1 MKSVEDFLKEHKA
14 KNIENSQS
22 NRSQSNGKKEE
33 SLCYNIQENKVK
45 NDCLEE
51 KKENDLQEFDKLKTR
66 ILKYVLYKKRTEKEV
81 RQKFASSYDENIV
94 EEVIQNLKNNGYI
107 DDEKYI
113 ERAVKE
119 YQAIYT
125 LSQREIR
132 NKLYTKGLSSSI
144 IENYFSLHKKELQEY
159 EITCSKKIV
168 LKKQMQMDEQEIE
181 QFLRKKG
188 YQTQSI
194 RQAFEEQ

>member
-144 IENYFSLHKKELQEY
+144 IENYFSLHKEELQEY
-159 EITCSKKIV
+159 EITCSKKII

>member
-33 SLCYNIQENKVK
+33 SSCYNIQENRVK
-45 NDCLEE
+45 NDCLHE

-144 IENYFSLHKKELQEY
+144 IENYFSLHKEELQEY
-159 EITCSKKIV
+159 EITCSKKII